1 MDNQQRT
8 TNDGLY
14 IVNVMLQFVNTF
26 ENKPVDIKLEEFSDA
41 SPAMIIQ
48 QLSSAVI
55 EKQYIQKGRYIGNW
69 AFAMYIRI
77 ENPDTNDRISAS
89 GVLTDLACWFEQGN
103 LPDLSSINKEAI
115 NIEMTASPHKSTVY
129 EDGTEEWQV
138 VFMLRY
144 KNNG

>member
-89 GVLTDLACWFEQGN
+89 GVLRLSLLVRARQSARLVEYQQGSYQHR
-103 LPDLSSINKEAI
+103 DDSIP
-115 NIEMTASPHKSTVY
+115 S
-129 EDGTEEWQV
+129 QV
-138 VFMLRY
+138 CRI
-144 KNNG
+144 